1 MRRTRGKLV
10 RSMAVLILTCHGFG
24 HAAWGT
30 VYVDVDAPGLRNGS
44 SWQNAYRSLEDALNM
59 AGPGE
64 EVRVAQG
71 TYKPQD
77 AGPGY
82 FHVTREIHLEGGYAG
97 YGTSNPDARDIR
109 KYETILSGDKKGN
122 DYTVDELAVRSRA
135 CLLGTFTV
143 HSDNVQVM
151 RIESIGSGGLV
162 DGFTISGGHGG
173 ADDYGGGLTLMYTAA
188 TVSHCTFEGN
198 AAEVCGGAIYVHGT
212 HAQGSPKITHSIF
225 RLNSANMDG
234 GAIRI
239 TASEPVISNCL
250 FCQNYAT
257 QSGGAIY
264 IQFTEISSTQPI
276 HITNCTFDGNQRRL
290 FSSAIHNGGSMLS
303 VTNCILMDRC
313 ADPLG
318 DTDLTYTCTIPGVGG
333 TANGNMEA
341 TSALFV
347 DQDGPDNVSGT
358 RDDDFRLQSISPC
371 IDAGNNAAT
380 GVSSTDLDGRA
391 RVVNGRVDMGA
402 YEYGAGSSPPTQNV
416 DLYDAGESYRSFSP
430 LTFQAGQSGQMMEI
444 KFAIGNQGTES
455 APPHKISFY
464 VSVDTRIA
472 ASDYLITEE
481 QIPYTISPGML
492 RSLTAYGFQFPTNV
506 PPGTYYVGWI
516 IDPSNEV
523 AETDET
529 NNTAYKEG
537 YKCTVTG
544 GTPPTDCCG
553 LQPGDRVRLLVTNP
567 NGAVNLPVGTLGTVM
582 GCYQGEYTYAFVS
595 WDNWSNGTT
604 SCEQCSPPVWLPSPS
619 GKSVLCSQIQPV
631 GTSPPTTNVDLYD
644 AGESYRSFS
653 PRTFQAG
660 QSGQMMEIY
669 FRIGNKGTDVAPS
682 HVIRFYASTDTRITA
697 SDYFIAEETLEP
709 LSPNQTQG
717 WRADNLEFPVNVPA
731 GEYYIGWIIDPDNR
745 IAETDETNNT
755 AYKEGYRCTA
765 TGLPAGQPDLVDAG
779 ESYRSFT
786 PRTVEA
792 GMVGQTLTIC
802 STVRNQGTGRAEAC
816 AARCYASQDIDI
828 TAADYLLCQQQVP
841 ALDPGGTYS
850 FCCSSAF
857 PTTIPAGVYYVGWII
872 DASYQVTESDESNNR
887 AYKQGYQL
895 TVTAPVA
902 AQPDLHD
909 QGESGCG
916 FMPQTLEAGKPGQS
930 LLIWS
935 NVVNTGTAG
944 ANACKVRCY
953 ASQDTQIT
961 PADARLAE
969 ISLPALGAGTSLGIR
984 ASEAFPTTIAAGTYY
999 VGWIIDADNQVP
1011 ESNEDNN
1018 ISYKQG
1024 YQLIVTAPSKPDL
1037 YDLGRTYQSV
1047 DPDPP
1052 IARIEDGIVTPASFR
1067 VRLKVGNQG
1076 TGKSEV
1082 CTLRCY
1088 ASTDTAI
1095 TAADTLLG
1103 QVEIPALAGG
1113 DSAEL
1118 VIEAACPPGTA
1129 QGFYTIGWIIDADD
1143 RVAEKNE
1150 TNNTGFLES
1159 PQLLVHYP
1167 KPI

>member
-1 MRRTRGKLV
+1 MRRQIGTLALV
-10 RSMAVLILTCHGFG
+10 VLS
-24 HAAWGT
+24 
-30 VYVDVDAPGLRNGS
+30 V
-44 SWQNAYRSLEDALNM
+44 
-59 AGPGE
+59 
-64 EVRVAQG
+64 
-71 TYKPQD
+71 
-77 AGPGY
+77 
-82 FHVTREIHLEGGYAG
+82 VT
-97 YGTSNPDARDIR
+97 
-109 KYETILSGDKKGN
+109 GN
-122 DYTVDELAVRSRA
+122 CA
-135 CLLGTFTV
+135 
-143 HSDNVQVM
+143 
-151 RIESIGSGGLV
+151 
-162 DGFTISGGHGG
+162 
-173 ADDYGGGLTLMYTAA
+173 
-188 TVSHCTFEGN
+188 
-198 AAEVCGGAIYVHGT
+198 
-212 HAQGSPKITHSIF
+212 
-225 RLNSANMDG
+225 
-234 GAIRI
+234 
-239 TASEPVISNCL
+239 ASE
-250 FCQNYAT
+250 FQ
-257 QSGGAIY
+257 
-264 IQFTEISSTQPI
+264 
-276 HITNCTFDGNQRRL
+276 
-290 FSSAIHNGGSMLS
+290 
-303 VTNCILMDRC
+303 
-313 ADPLG
+313 ADFEA
-318 DTDLTYTCTIPGVGG
+318 YTPGVGVHGRDGWKGWDNVPGVDGRVSNLYAYTGRNSLQVLGTTDIVHEFNLTGGVWVLTAMQYIPHGGQGTTDFILLNRYQDGGPYDWSVQTEFDLTQGTITPLEGTTGSSATIRYDQWVEIRLVIDLAANTFEEWYNGVPVSVRIATGEWDDDAHGTLQALDLYGNGASSVYYDDVKIDRVG
-333 TANGNMEA
+333 TA
-341 TSALFV
+341 
-347 DQDGPDNVSGT
+347 
-358 RDDDFRLQSISPC
+358 
-371 IDAGNNAAT
+371 
-380 GVSSTDLDGRA
+380 
-391 RVVNGRVDMGA
+391 
-402 YEYGAGSSPPTQNV
+402 
-416 DLYDAGESYRSFSP
+416 
-430 LTFQAGQSGQMMEI
+430 
-444 KFAIGNQGTES
+444 
-455 APPHKISFY
+455 
-464 VSVDTRIA
+464 
-472 ASDYLITEE
+472 
-481 QIPYTISPGML
+481 
-492 RSLTAYGFQFPTNV
+492 
-506 PPGTYYVGWI
+506 
-516 IDPSNEV
+516 
-523 AETDET
+523 
-529 NNTAYKEG
+529 
-537 YKCTVTG
+537 
-544 GTPPTDCCG
+544 PTDCCG
-553 LQPGDRVRLLVTNP
+553 LQPGDRVRLLVSNP
-567 NGAVNLPVGTLGTVM
+567 NGAVNLPIGTLGTVM

-755 AYKEGYRCTA
+755 AYKEGYRCTV

-792 GMVGQTLTIC
+792 GKAGQTLTIC

-872 DASYQVTESDESNNR
+872 DASYQVTESDETNNR

-1018 ISYKQG
+1018 VTYKEG
-1024 YQLIVTAPSKPDL
+1024 YRLIVTAPSEPDL
-1037 YDLGRTYQSV
+1037 CDLGQTYQSV

-1052 IARIEDGIVTPASFR
+1052 VARIEDGIVTPATFR
-1067 VRLKVGNQG
+1067 VHLKVGNQG
-1076 TGKSEV
+1076 TGKSPA

-1095 TAADTLLG
+1095 TAADILLG

-1113 DSAEL
+1113 DAAEL
-1118 VIEAACPPGTA
+1118 VIEAACSPGTA
-1129 QGFYTIGWIIDADD
+1129 QGFYTIGWIIDAEDQ
-1143 RVAEKNE
+1143 VPEKDE

-1167 KPI
+1167 TPI